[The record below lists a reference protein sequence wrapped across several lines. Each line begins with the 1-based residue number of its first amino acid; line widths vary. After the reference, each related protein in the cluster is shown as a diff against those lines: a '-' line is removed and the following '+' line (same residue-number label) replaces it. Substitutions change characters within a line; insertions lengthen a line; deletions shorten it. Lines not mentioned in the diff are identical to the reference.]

1 MKAVSKEVTRVVNE
15 MFVGADVKAKPKGH
29 YDEVV
34 ITPSENP
41 SDNTMRDDNGELRGW
56 FMSKMFT
63 QEDGSKKLECGIT
76 GNSFFIGKVVRNN
89 ELVHALFLVYKN
101 MSKENYGKLS
111 VWEYAH
117 PIQNVQHARQVI
129 MYLCGRQSSDERGKG
144 AGRYFFATKEYNGLP
159 IWKMNRSFIPSTENF
174 QQEIIDVF
182 AEEALQLCK
191 GFSILQKQLPT
202 EDIVDRTCSVF
213 QRKVCVTYTDANG
226 EVIDREVRDV

>member
-15 MFVGADVKAKPKGH
+15 MFVGADVKAKPEGH

-41 SDNTMRDDNGELRGW
+41 SDNIMRDDNGDLRGW
-56 FMSKMFT
+56 FMSKMIT

-76 GNSFFIGKVVRNN
+76 GNSFFVGRVLRNN
-89 ELVHALFLVYKN
+89 QLFHVLFLVYKN
-101 MSKENYGKLS
+101 MSKDNYGKLS

-117 PIQNVQHARQVI
+117 PIQGIRHARQVI
-129 MYLCGRQSSDERGKG
+129 MSLCGRQRADERGKG

-159 IWKMNRSFIPSTENF
+159 IWKMNRSFIPSTETF
-174 QQEIIDVF
+174 QQEIVDVF

-191 GFSILQKQLPT
+191 GFNLLQQELPT
-202 EDIVDRTCSVF
+202 EDIVDRLCSVF
-213 QRKVCVTYTDANG
+213 QHTVSVTYTDENG
-226 EVIDREVRDV
+226 EVTYREVRDV